1 MIPFIWNVQSQQIR
15 KTENRLLVGK
25 GWRRGGKEM
34 RLLMAVEFICGM
46 MRCLEWNST
55 LLKGEFIS
63 NLKKKKQLQVDY
75 SSENER

>member
-1 MIPFIWNVQSQQIR
+1 MIPFIWNVQSRQIR

-34 RLLMAVEFICGM
+34 RLLMAMEFICGM

-63 NLKKKKQLQVDY
+63 NLKKKKTTPGGL
-75 SSENER
+75 